1 MPLAQ
6 DPASNAA
13 RLRTLIV
20 DDHDVF
26 RRGLAQ
32 LLTDAGVDVVGEASN
47 GERGVKLCQELQPQV
62 ALMDL
67 NMPGISGIEATR
79 QIVSTSPRV
88 QVVMLTISED
98 DDAMIDALL
107 AGAAGYLFK
116 DATLEEIVAAVE
128 AAARGDAVIPPRVAP
143 QMLARLRER
152 APGRQ
157 TTGAEADLSEREL
170 DVLRLLVDGKD
181 NAAIA
186 SELYISPNT
195 VKNHMAKIFTKLGVE
210 NRLQAAVQAVRL
222 GLL

>member
-1 MPLAQ
+1 MQTAELSSSKAVPV
-6 DPASNAA
+6 
-13 RLRTLIV
+13 RTLIV

-26 RRGLAQ
+26 RRGLVQ
-32 LLTDAGVDVVGEASN
+32 LLTDAGVEVVGEASN
-47 GERGVKLCQELQPQV
+47 GERGVKLCQELHPQV

-79 QIVSTSPRV
+79 EIVSSSPGV
-88 QVVMLTISED
+88 QVVMLTISEED
-98 DDAMIDALL
+98 AAMIDALL
-107 AGAAGYLFK
+107 AGAAGYLLK
-116 DATLEEIVAAVE
+116 DATLEEIVSAVQ

-143 QMLARLRER
+143 EVLARLRER
-152 APGRQ
+152 EPAARSGGVRP
-157 TTGAEADLSEREL
+157 DLSDREL

-195 VKNHMAKIFTKLGVE
+195 VKNHMAKIFTKLGVA

-222 GLL
+222 GIL